1 MKIDEKHNT
10 INNRSQ
16 QNTMPVKSY
25 EHCCS
30 SCIALANLGKI
41 EGVIPILHGPQAC
54 VYGNQIGSMFC
65 RPARLVTIG
74 TTLKKSEVI
83 FGGEEK
89 LKEQIIQVYNQYKPK
104 IVVIINTCV
113 PQLIGEDLKGVI
125 EEVKK
130 EIPELTVTFCETGFN
145 HPRSTPL
152 GNDVSWRAIVD
163 VLEPQEMIAGSVGI
177 VGRAGQDA
185 DSMGCLTALLREAGI
200 TTVAFPA
207 GHLDEMAKIVTAEFL
222 CPVHLVPYLTC
233 KRLNERFGSK
243 IHYIELPVGVAG
255 TSNFLR
261 GVAELTNNR
270 GLKDIADREE
280 KKALPRL
287 ALIRE
292 QFKKTPL
299 RALLVTGPANETSI
313 GKILAEFGAEV
324 IIVPSM
330 RNQFARQEQRVLKN
344 RYGAQVI
351 FHEEDF
357 DTVSQLVDRYRPDV
371 VFGDFQARVEVI
383 RKLIP
388 CHINENY
395 LNEYGYDYAL
405 DFGEHFFESLKKPVF
420 AEWQDIMRQY
430 A

>member
-1 MKIDEKHNT
+1 
-10 INNRSQ
+10 
-16 QNTMPVKSY
+16 MPFKSY

-54 VYGNQIGSMFC
+54 AFGNQIGSMFC
-65 RPARLVTIG
+65 RPSRLLTVG

-83 FGGEEK
+83 FGGEGK
-89 LKEQIIQVYNQYKPK
+89 LKEQIKQVYNQYKPQ

-125 EEVKK
+125 AEVKN
-130 EIPELTVTFCETGFN
+130 EIPELKVTFCETGFN

-163 VLEPQEMIAGSVGI
+163 VLDPQEMSTGSVGI

-185 DSMGCLTALLREAGI
+185 DSMGCLTSLLREAGI
-200 TTVAFPA
+200 TTYAFPA
-207 GHLDEMAKIVTAEFL
+207 GHIDEMAKIVKAEFL

-233 KRLNERFGSK
+233 KKLNERFGSK
-243 IHYIELPVGVAG
+243 THFFELPVGVVG
-255 TSNFLR
+255 TSNYLR
-261 GVAELTNNR
+261 GVAELTHNQI
-270 GLKDIADREE
+270 LKDIVEREE
-280 KKALPRL
+280 KKAVPQLKK
-287 ALIRE
+287 IRE
-292 QFKKTPL
+292 QFRKSPV

-313 GKILAEFGAEV
+313 GKILAECGAQV

-330 RNQFARQEQRVLKN
+330 RNHFARCEQDILKH
-344 RYGAQVI
+344 RYGSQVI

-357 DTVSQLVDRYRPDV
+357 ETVAHLVDRYRPDV
-371 VFGDFQARVEVI
+371 VFGDFQARVEII

-405 DFGEHFFESLKKPVF
+405 DFGEHFFESLKMRVF
-420 AEWQDIMRQY
+420 NEWQDIMRCY